1 MLFTRQTI
9 RIKPST
15 TSSCLN
21 RFTSAKLEIAT
32 GSHKCHIKSCC
43 LHTVQVRY
51 ITVRRYLF
59 IHRPLV
65 ETSSRWGG
73 PCIKSLDPTI
83 LENPCWSLKGWLFI
97 ILKEVTKKYQTVLMI
112 FVFFPKSS
120 STFSYLSPTPS
131 SINSAI
137 PLRKLQ
143 RTAVSTNDKLLLSP
157 GLSSRCLD
165 GPTLMIRLV
174 NVLLSMVLSI

>member
-1 MLFTRQTI
+1 MRYNNFNGGCSMLFTRQTI

-51 ITVRRYLF
+51 ITARRYLF

-83 LENPCWSLKGWLFI
+83 LENPCWTLKGWLFHHPQRGYT
-97 ILKEVTKKYQTVLMI
+97 EVSDRC
-112 FVFFPKSS
+112 FDDFCSFFPNHHPHSH
-120 STFSYLSPTPS
+120 TFHQPP
-131 SINSAI
+131 
-137 PLRKLQ
+137 
-143 RTAVSTNDKLLLSP
+143 
-157 GLSSRCLD
+157 
-165 GPTLMIRLV
+165 
-174 NVLLSMVLSI
+174 VL